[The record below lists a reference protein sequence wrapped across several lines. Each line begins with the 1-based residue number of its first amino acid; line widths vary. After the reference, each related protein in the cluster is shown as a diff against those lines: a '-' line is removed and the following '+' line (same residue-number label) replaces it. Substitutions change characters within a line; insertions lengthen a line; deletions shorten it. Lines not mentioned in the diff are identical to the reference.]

1 MYRMRPLLILVL
13 ALMSWMTPAG
23 AAEQDAAKL
32 FAQFKDRIFQIRLI
46 DLEAESKSALG
57 TGFLVAQDGLIATNF
72 HVISELVNK
81 PGKHRVEFLDEQ
93 GEKGDLELL
102 DFDVINDLALLR
114 AVDLGRAPL
123 SLPDAIP
130 TQGDTIYSLGNPYD
144 IGFTVIPG
152 TYNGIEE
159 GSYYK
164 HIHFSGSINAGM
176 SGGPVL
182 NSDGG
187 VVGINVS
194 SAGNQIS
201 FLVPADALRAL
212 IEDWQTDGEPVA
224 DHRERIREQL
234 VANQKEMIDSF
245 LDQEWQTESMGEA
258 TVLGEMQ
265 PFVKCWGGS
274 SDDDDL
280 YKYVTSAC
288 RSDQH
293 IFLGPRF
300 STGVIS
306 YQFFWLEADELG
318 SQRFR
323 SIYQAFFGDF
333 IPDNIASEDDVGN
346 YSCEEFFVTDDA
358 DHVDK
363 AILCVRAYREYSSL
377 YDALYL
383 RGSIDESDKA
393 FISHFT
399 LAGVDRD
406 NISAFLERFQ
416 QVARR

>member
-1 MYRMRPLLILVL
+1 MRLLVIISL
-13 ALMSWMTPAG
+13 ALMQFMPA
-23 AAEQDAAKL
+23 ARADEQDAAQL

-46 DLEAESKSALG
+46 DLEAENKSALG

-72 HVISELVNK
+72 HVISGLVNK
-81 PGKHRVEFLDEQ
+81 PGKYRVEYLDEQ
-93 GEKGDLELL
+93 GEKGDLQLL
-102 DFDVINDLALLR
+102 DFDVINDLALLQ
-114 AVDLGRAPL
+114 AEGLDLSPL
-123 SLPDAIP
+123 ELPNSIP
-130 TQGDTIYSLGNPYD
+130 IQGDTIYSLGNPYD

-152 TYNGIEE
+152 TYNGIDE

-182 NSDGG
+182 NSSGG
-187 VVGINVS
+187 VVGVNVS

-201 FLVPADALRAL
+201 FLVPAEALRSL
-212 IEDWQTDGEPVA
+212 IDDRQADDLPVTA
-224 DHRERIREQL
+224 PRQRILGQL
-234 VANQKEMIDSF
+234 VKNQARMIDSI
-245 LDQEWQTESMGEA
+245 LDQEWPTEMMGEA

-265 PFVKCWGGS
+265 PFVKCWGSS
-274 SDDDDL
+274 SDEEEL
-280 YKYVTSAC
+280 YKYVTNAC

-300 STGVIS
+300 STGIIS
-306 YQFFWLEADELG
+306 YQFFWLEANELS

-323 SIYQAFFGDF
+323 SLYQAFFSDF
-333 IPDNIASEDDVGN
+333 VPDNIAGKDDVSN

-358 DHVDK
+358 QHVDK
-363 AILCVRAYREYSSL
+363 VILCVRAYREYASL

-383 RGSIDESDKA
+383 RGSIDESEKA

-399 LAGVDRD
+399 LAGVEREK
-406 NISAFLERFQ
+406 IASFLERFQ
-416 QVARR
+416 QVAGR

>member
-1 MYRMRPLLILVL
+1 MRLLVIISL
-13 ALMSWMTPAG
+13 ALMQFMPA
-23 AAEQDAAKL
+23 ALADEQDAAQL

-46 DLEAESKSALG
+46 DLEAENKSALG

-72 HVISELVNK
+72 HVISGLVNK
-81 PGKHRVEFLDEQ
+81 PGKYRVEYLDEQ
-93 GEKGDLELL
+93 GEKGDLQLL
-102 DFDVINDLALLR
+102 DFDVVNDLALLQ
-114 AVDLGRAPL
+114 AEDLDLSPL
-123 SLPDAIP
+123 ELPNSIP
-130 TQGDTIYSLGNPYD
+130 IQGDTIYSLGNPYD

-152 TYNGIEE
+152 TYNGIDE

-182 NSDGG
+182 NSSGG
-187 VVGINVS
+187 VVGVNVS

-201 FLVPADALRAL
+201 FLVPAEALRSL
-212 IEDWQTDGEPVA
+212 IDNRQADDLPVTA
-224 DHRERIREQL
+224 PRQRILGQL
-234 VANQKEMIDSF
+234 VKNQARMIDSI
-245 LDQEWQTESMGEA
+245 LDQEWPTEMMGEA

-265 PFVKCWGGS
+265 PFVKCWGSS
-274 SDDDDL
+274 SDEEEL
-280 YKYVTSAC
+280 YKYVTNAC

-300 STGVIS
+300 STGIIS
-306 YQFFWLEADELG
+306 YQFFWLEANELS

-323 SIYQAFFGDF
+323 SLYQAFFSDF
-333 IPDNIASEDDVGN
+333 VPDNIAGKDDVSN

-358 DHVDK
+358 QHVDK
-363 AILCVRAYREYSSL
+363 AILCVRAYREYASL

-383 RGSIDESDKA
+383 RGSIDESEKA

-399 LAGVDRD
+399 LAGVEREK
-406 NISAFLERFQ
+406 IASFLERFQ
-416 QVARR
+416 QVAGR